1 MNLYFYKNGNINIIL
16 NINLLKYYSN
26 LAIYV
31 HYVTSHGAQRPKLK
45 GNNGELSHGELI
57 FYLKFRNF
65 RHISNARQL
74 VLVYCKHVES

>member
-31 HYVTSHGAQRPKLK
+31 HYVTSHGAQRP
-45 GNNGELSHGELI
+45 
-57 FYLKFRNF
+57 
-65 RHISNARQL
+65 
-74 VLVYCKHVES
+74 